1 MNEKDNPEY
10 WTKRAKK
17 KKEDF
22 DSYVTEKNFDL
33 YKLKAMNAVR
43 DVLGEADNIFQS
55 GLAVSAEMN
64 AYFPDSFRNIYLLD
78 EIEEEK
84 FISCLDEEITIEG
97 DAAEKIKKSE
107 TIEKDAESGM
117 DIIVPVIGKEGIKKE
132 IGYPKNEKTVIGA
145 IELGIPKNPKHESYS
160 ELLFFHQKLA
170 GRIGYEFHEDF
181 LMKHAKEMDYH
192 LKNLIEMISHDTKND
207 LVSIGGFSNRLFN
220 KTEGENKKYAEAI
233 VKNVNHMEKLFDHIA
248 RIEPSLLGKKILE
261 KEKIDIIP
269 LLDNLIQIYGK
280 KFNKVDREF
289 NTEKAEIMGSSF
301 LIQSIYKNLITNGRK
316 YGDGYLRIG
325 VIDKDSVLDT
335 YVLNNGK
342 GIPEKYRK
350 DIFER
355 RFRIKGLDEDGL
367 GIGLSIVKKNV
378 NIHKGRVYIDSGK
391 DYVVF
396 HIEFPKAY

>member
-1 MNEKDNPEY
+1 
-10 WTKRAKK
+10 
-17 KKEDF
+17 
-22 DSYVTEKNFDL
+22 
-33 YKLKAMNAVR
+33 
-43 DVLGEADNIFQS
+43 
-55 GLAVSAEMN
+55 
-64 AYFPDSFRNIYLLD
+64 
-78 EIEEEK
+78 
-84 FISCLDEEITIEG
+84 
-97 DAAEKIKKSE
+97 
-107 TIEKDAESGM
+107 
-117 DIIVPVIGKEGIKKE
+117 
-132 IGYPKNEKTVIGA
+132 
-145 IELGIPKNPKHESYS
+145 
-160 ELLFFHQKLA
+160 
-170 GRIGYEFHEDF
+170 
-181 LMKHAKEMDYH
+181 MKHAKEMDYH